1 MFGPSRFF
9 SGTMAS
15 ADFSQFVVTTH
26 FFFRI
31 RLLHAPVRPPRV
43 RTKSFPS
50 STCRIYVHRFRVVT
64 GLRPMLRPYPRCPP
78 CMRFL
83 FVRPRVCLQLPSD
96 STSQWT
102 PLLFSYA
109 LPTTGCA
116 RDFHPLDFAH
126 AGRTSK
132 TGRLS
137 LPVRLFIPSQ
147 QPQRLRSGRRYPQ
160 SPSCRRRSSL
170 PRWGRWAAGP
180 ERECRTPGPP
190 RPHGSCQR
198 H

>member
-1 MFGPSRFF
+1 MFGPSRVF
-9 SGTMAS
+9 SVLWPLLTS
-15 ADFSQFVVTTH
+15 HSSLLLRT
-26 FFFRI
+26 FFRI

-126 AGRTSK
+126 AGRTTQHRRFRNRKRRFFVTACEKWVS
-132 TGRLS
+132 G
-137 LPVRLFIPSQ
+137 SQ
-147 QPQRLRSGRRYPQ
+147 RYRHSQICLLKSRRPGDRTHPPGHRCGHRS
-160 SPSCRRRSSL
+160 
-170 PRWGRWAAGP
+170 PR
-180 ERECRTPGPP
+180 
-190 RPHGSCQR
+190 
-198 H
+198 

>member
-1 MFGPSRFF
+1 MFGPSRVFF
-9 SGTMAS
+9 SVLWPLLTS
-15 ADFSQFVVTTH
+15 HSSLLLRT
-26 FFFRI
+26 FFRI

-126 AGRTSK
+126 AGRTTK
-132 TGRLS
+132 TTCRN
-137 LPVRLFIPSQ
+137 
-147 QPQRLRSGRRYPQ
+147 RSFCFCY
-160 SPSCRRRSSL
+160 
-170 PRWGRWAAGP
+170 
-180 ERECRTPGPP
+180 
-190 RPHGSCQR
+190 
-198 H
+198 